1 MSQVDDTLFDVRYV
15 ERFIAEGRVTREQY
29 DEWLKGVEDCS
40 KQGEESGVRMQA
52 VWFRAGQQSHD
63 E

>member
-1 MSQVDDTLFDVRYV
+1 MSQVDETLFDVRYV

-29 DEWLKGVEDCS
+29 DAWLATVEDCA
-40 KQGEESGVRMQA
+40 KQGEESAVRMQA
-52 VWFRAGQQSHD
+52 VWFRSGLQSHD